1 MCSFVVVGNVTKADP
16 AQLYA
21 QSNVLWAFLI
31 LGPTLN
37 HSCNFFVYVM
47 SNKRSGMN
55 WYRQER
61 KFSANEYAIAFREN
75 GTTLFA

>member
-1 MCSFVVVGNVTKADP
+1 MYSFVVVGNVTKADP

-47 SNKRSGMN
+47 SNKPFRDELISTG
-55 WYRQER
+55 
-61 KFSANEYAIAFREN
+61 KKIFSKRVCNSV
-75 GTTLFA
+75 